1 MSRLDLQLLA
11 QRSPWLLWLAAL
23 LVVGAAALTVFGTTR
38 QAEALEGRNI
48 ELKRLLKLAA
58 VPRKVE
64 TAPDLPLIDQRFERF
79 RAVLADRA
87 QMHRLVA
94 LMFTTAEKHAIT
106 LAQAQ
111 YKLQFDP
118 AGAFYTYQVTLPV
131 RGTYPRLRHF
141 VDATLRAA
149 PSAALEDVDFKRD
162 GIGMSATEARLRF
175 IFYLKDA
182 GS

>member
-1 MSRLDLQLLA
+1 MSPLDLQLLA
-11 QRSPWLLWLAAL
+11 QRSSWLLWLAAL
-23 LVVGAAALTVFGTTR
+23 LVLGAAALAAFGTAR
-38 QAEALEGRNI
+38 VDEALEDRNN
-48 ELKRLLKLAA
+48 ELQRLLKIAA
-58 VPRKVE
+58 TPVKTE
-64 TAPDLPLIDQRFERF
+64 SAPDLPLIDRRFEQF
-79 RAVLADRA
+79 RSVLDDKAE
-87 QMHRLVA
+87 MHRLVS

-111 YKLQFDP
+111 YKLDFDK

-141 VDATLRAA
+141 VDATLQAV

-162 GIGMSATEARLRF
+162 GIGMAATEARLRF
-175 IFYLKDA
+175 VFYLKDT

>member
-11 QRSPWLLWLAAL
+11 QRSPWLLWLTAL
-23 LVVGAAALTVFGTTR
+23 LVIGAAGLTVFGTTR
-38 QAEALEGRNI
+38 QAEVLASRNN
-48 ELKRLLKLAA
+48 ELQRLLKVAA
-58 VPRKVE
+58 MPRKVE
-64 TAPDLPLIDQRFERF
+64 SAPDLPLINQRFEQF
-79 RAVLADRA
+79 RSVLADRTE
-87 QMHRLVA
+87 MHRLVA

-111 YKLQFDP
+111 YKLQLDQ

-141 VDATLRAA
+141 VDATLQAA

-162 GIGMSATEARLRF
+162 GIGMAATEARLRF
-175 IFYLKDA
+175 VFHLKDA